1 MKRSDGC
8 DWLDLQVDRTVWM
21 SGALIW
27 CGAVHRKLGT
37 PDDWRNGIKSWN
49 ISRAEMCRDI
59 FGIFYIVFN
68 KNQYLTCMKK

>member
-27 CGAVHRKLGT
+27 CGAVHQKLGT
-37 PDDWRNGIKSWN
+37 PDDV
-49 ISRAEMCRDI
+49 AQRDQI
-59 FGIFYIVFN
+59 LE
-68 KNQYLTCMKK
+68 YLKG

>member
-27 CGAVHRKLGT
+27 CGAVHQSSVHRMT
-37 PDDWRNGIKSWN
+37 WRNGIKSWN
-49 ISRAEMCRDI
+49 ISRAEIDL
-59 FGIFYIVFN
+59 GFYWVW
-68 KNQYLTCMKK
+68 